1 MDLDISDKS
10 IPVFA
15 ALDSKVRVHIIKLL
29 SEKKMNVSEIS
40 KAIGLSSPITIMHLN
55 KLQDANIIRTE
66 KKGNQRIS
74 SLRVDTI
81 NVSFPQQL
89 YIPYENW
96 DIELPI
102 GQFTDYDVQPSCGL
116 AGQDGFIG
124 KVDNPSYFMDPERYK
139 AGMLWFSKGFVEYQ
153 IPNYLKDNQQL
164 EMIELSAE
172 LSSEFPF
179 SNNNWPSDITVSL
192 DGHEIGTWT
201 SPGDFSDIRG
211 RYTPKWVYNDMNQY
225 GMLKSFRIS
234 KHGSFI
240 DGQHATDTLITDID
254 PTKNSWTLRFEVK
267 DTAKNVGGCT
277 IFGKQFGNHDQ
288 GIKGIFYFSDIED
301 Q

>member
-1 MDLDISDKS
+1 MDLDISEKS

-55 KLQDANIIRTE
+55 KLQAANIIRTE

-102 GQFTDYDVQPSCGL
+102 GQFTSYDVQPSCGL

-153 IPNYLKDNQQL
+153 VPNYLKDNQQL

-192 DGHEIGTWT
+192 DGQEIGTWT

-240 DGQHATDTLITDID
+240 DGQHAADTLITDID
-254 PTKNSWTLRFEVK
+254 PTKNSWPLRFEVK

-277 IFGKQFGNHDQ
+277 IFGKKFGNHDQ
-288 GIKGIFYFSDIED
+288 GIKGLFYFSDIED
-301 Q
+301 

>member
-55 KLQDANIIRTE
+55 KLQEANIIRTE

-164 EMIELSAE
+164 EMIELSTE

-254 PTKNSWTLRFEVK
+254 PAKNSWTLRFEVK

-277 IFGKQFGNHDQ
+277 IFGKKFGNHDQ